1 LAPIASLTGRARRPH
16 PAHKAAGASREVRM
30 PEERDGAVGDR
41 ASSDENSTKKKR
53 RRRKKKRS
61 GDAKA
66 PSSAKPVYDDDVYE
80 PKKAPRKRAA
90 AANAGGK
97 ATEVFSDQTFAELG
111 LRPEVLQGVT
121 DLGFTQPTWIQSQLI
136 PVAITGQDVLGQ
148 AKTGSGK
155 TAAFALPV
163 LHQARKGEPF
173 QAFIL
178 APTRELAIQISDE
191 IEELGRHT
199 GLRVMPVYGG
209 QSIRTQA
216 ERLQKKPEI
225 VVATPGRLLD
235 MIERGYLRIDG
246 ARFAVLDEVD
256 RMLDIGF
263 RDDIRKL
270 LGMIRVEH
278 QTIFVSATI
287 SDEIEKLARKY
298 MKDPARVEPKSQSLT
313 VDLVQQHYLSVEP
326 WDKTRLLKHLLTHE
340 EPALTIVFCKTKRT
354 VDKVAKALTDSGIDA
369 KAIHGDMPQSKRN
382 RVIDSLR
389 DGNLSVLIASDLA
402 ARGLDV
408 DLITHVINYDIP
420 EDPEVYIHRIGR
432 TARAGRDG
440 VAWSFVTSEQG
451 ELLTAVEMLSNKMI
465 PELDYPDF
473 VRRDPPGDWKKDKPG
488 TGGPAKPAQNRLA
501 YVAAPPK
508 PAEKVDM
515 SRFPGGVVPT
525 RMPPRSMGG
534 RVKTHRTMKSAPPG
548 AEAPAPSPGVE
559 PKP

>member
-1 LAPIASLTGRARRPH
+1 
-16 PAHKAAGASREVRM
+16 M
-30 PEERDGAVGDR
+30 PDETNGAVSDR
-41 ASSDENSTKKKR
+41 ANSDNGPAKKR
-53 RRRKKKRS
+53 RRRRKSKRS
-61 GDAKA
+61 GD
-66 PSSAKPVYDDDVYE
+66 KPAAEAGAEFTE
-80 PKKAPRKRAA
+80 PRKAPRKRV

-111 LRPEVLQGVT
+111 LRDEVLRGVT

-136 PVAITGQDVLGQ
+136 PLAITGKDVLGQ

-163 LHQARKGEPF
+163 LHQAVKGEAF
-173 QAFIL
+173 QAVIL
-178 APTRELAIQISDE
+178 APTRELAIQIADE

-246 ARFAVLDEVD
+246 AKFAVLDEVD

-287 SDEIEKLARKY
+287 SDEIEKLARRY
-298 MKDPARVEPKSQSLT
+298 MTEPSRVEPKSQSLT
-313 VDLVQQHYLSVEP
+313 VDLVEQHYLSVEP

-354 VDKVAKALTDSGIDA
+354 VDKVAKALTDNGIDA
-369 KAIHGDMPQSKRN
+369 KAIHGDMPQGKRN

-389 DGNLSVLIASDLA
+389 EGKLAVLVASDLA

-408 DLITHVINYDIP
+408 DLITHVINYDLP

-440 VAWSFVTSEQG
+440 VAWTFVTSEQG
-451 ELLTAVEMLSNKMI
+451 DLLTAVEMLANKMI
-465 PELDYPDF
+465 PKLDYPDF
-473 VRRDPPGDWKKDKPG
+473 VRRDPPGDWKKDR
-488 TGGPAKPAQNRLA
+488 PAPTPSKPAQNRLA

-508 PAEKVDM
+508 PAAKVDT
-515 SRFPGGVVPT
+515 SKFPGGVVPT
-525 RMPPRSMGG
+525 KMPPRTMGG
-534 RVKTHRTMKSAPPG
+534 RVKTHRTMKSIAPEAPPAQG
-548 AEAPAPSPGVE
+548 EQPSGE
-559 PKP
+559 KKSS

>member
-1 LAPIASLTGRARRPH
+1 MSDEKKSP
-16 PAHKAAGASREVRM
+16 V
-30 PEERDGAVGDR
+30 DDR
-41 ASSDENSTKKKR
+41 APADGSAPKKR

-61 GDAKA
+61 GDSGPKA
-66 PSSAKPVYDDDVYE
+66 ERPYDDEEVE
-80 PKKAPRKRAA
+80 PTKKPRKRAP

-111 LRPEVLQGVT
+111 LRDEVLRGVT

-136 PVAITGQDVLGQ
+136 PVAVTGQDVLGQ

-163 LHQARKGEPF
+163 LHRAEKGEPF
-173 QAFIL
+173 QAIIL
-178 APTRELAIQISDE
+178 APTRELAIQIADE

-199 GLRVMPVYGG
+199 GLRVIPVYGG

-246 ARFAVLDEVD
+246 AKFAVLDEVD

-287 SDEIEKLARKY
+287 SEEIERLARKY
-298 MKDPARVEPKSQSLT
+298 MHEPARVEPKSQSLT
-313 VDLVQQHYLSVEP
+313 VDLVEQHYLSVEP

-354 VDKVAKALTDSGIDA
+354 VDKVAKALNDA
-369 KAIHGDMPQSKRN
+369 RIPAEAIHGDMPQSKRN
-382 RVIDSLR
+382 RVIGSLR
-389 DGNLSVLIASDLA
+389 EGKLAVLVASDLA

-451 ELLTAVEMLSNKMI
+451 DLLTEVEMLSNKMI
-465 PELDYPDF
+465 PQLDYPDF
-473 VRRDPPGDWKKDKPG
+473 SHREPPADWKKNKPD
-488 TGGPAKPAQNRLA
+488 PSEPKKPAQNRLA
-501 YVAAPPK
+501 YVATPPAP
-508 PAEKVDM
+508 AAQVDK
-515 SRFPGGVVPT
+515 SKFPGGIVPT
-525 RMPPRSMGG
+525 KMPPRLMGG
-534 RVKTHRTMKSAPPG
+534 RVKTHRTLKATPPPAQQDAPP
-548 AEAPAPSPGVE
+548 ASETE
-559 PKP
+559 KKP